1 MDNEACFLSD
11 IKIILSDIKI
21 IERLTIVSALF
32 INVLSKHTG
41 YDSGDSCL
49 PTLFNHHACPS
60 VNVGFDAILD
70 ATKHIV

>member
-1 MDNEACFLSD
+1 MFAKAPVKGFMDNEACFLSD

-41 YDSGDSCL
+41 YDSGILTL
-49 PTLFNHHACPS
+49 PLYSITTRVHP
-60 VNVGFDAILD
+60 
-70 ATKHIV
+70 